1 MNVKVDNISKR
12 YAYSWII
19 KDFTQEFKSES
30 ITGISGPNG
39 SGKSTLMKML
49 STYLPATKGNISYT
63 KQQTGQSVK
72 AEEAYKQ
79 ISFVAPYTD
88 VVREF
93 SLKELFTF
101 HGKFKS
107 WRGDLDYTAFKD
119 ILGLPNQKGKE
130 IQYFSSG
137 MNQRVQLAL
146 SILSDTS
153 LLLLDEPTSY
163 LDAKTKQWAYDLLGE
178 NKSGR
183 TIILASNDPDDFV
196 FNTDFVDIT

>member
-19 KDFTQEFKSES
+19 KEFTKEFKSGS

-63 KQQTGQSVK
+63 KHQTGQTVK
-72 AEEAYKQ
+72 AEEAFKQ

-107 WRGDLDYTAFKD
+107 WRGGLDYTAFKD

-146 SILSDTS
+146 GILSDTS